1 MSVTPRENSIAFSL
15 TEGMSGSG
23 VKEEL
28 NSSTDTMDLQLDT
41 KDEDNF
47 DDEVRSLQQGLG
59 AEG

>member
-1 MSVTPRENSIAFSL
+1 
-15 TEGMSGSG
+15 MSGSG